1 VKITLELLKDW
12 NACERALKWF
22 EKDYPDG
29 VDDTIEGLV
38 KRIPADWEYDALW
51 LLHEVAARVAGV
63 EGDEALALL
72 VERADPSRLAKAV
85 LEIARRDTSAA
96 MERLLQVGD
105 APSLVRVIERGTDT
119 QAVQAIDA
127 LRAADPAVQEVVRG
141 V

>member
-1 VKITLELLKDW
+1 M
-12 NACERALKWF
+12 
-22 EKDYPDG
+22 
-29 VDDTIEGLV
+29 
-38 KRIPADWEYDALW
+38 
-51 LLHEVAARVAGV
+51 
-63 EGDEALALL
+63 
-72 VERADPSRLAKAV
+72 